1 MIIKVK
7 DLKPKDL
14 AILIEQG
21 WLSDLDIAD
30 PENILAQFN
39 L

>member
-1 MIIKVK
+1 MIIRVK
-7 DLKPKDL
+7 DLKPEDL

-21 WLSDLDIAD
+21 WLSDSDIAD